1 MKLKLAIDPDI
12 VALMAAEVAAGER
25 AVTAAMR
32 EAGTGLK
39 SAWRT
44 QITGAGLGTRLANSI
59 RSASFPKSGESLN
72 AAALVWSNAP
82 VIIGAHDTG
91 PLIRS
96 KNGFWLAI
104 PTPAAGKSTRGG
116 RITPGEW
123 ERRTGLRLRFIYRRR
138 GPSLL
143 VAEGRLN
150 TKGRAVASRSKTGR
164 GVVTAPIFL
173 LVPQVK
179 LPKRLDLAR
188 DAERAVDGVPG
199 LIVANWVEGL
209 IVAMGFRAGR
219 TPLIA
224 ANLLQRHPTAIS
236 HACRAMNFRS
246 ERCLIQRLVSS
257 SIASSR
263 RCLLPKA
270 LPANAARSFAAN
282 ARGRSTD
289 RASSNRQRK
298 RTSVQVDMRRSD
310 PLNDRCRPPG
320 HFRKFPRRAFNR
332 RHYDCRFARVSIACQ
347 TFRRWSQVC
356 RRRKALQ
363 RCSLG
368 ALHRLARWGPWDRL
382 SIDWKPSD
390 FRAKSW
396 FQRLALRTCDAAG
409 RGIQSSRPAVGDV
422 ALHRTEMPA
431 TVGPSSSYA

>member
-25 AVTAAMR
+25 AVTTAMR

-150 TKGRAVASRSKTGR
+150 TKGRAFGRLSRPHKGHGPASPSRSKTGR

-188 DAERAVDGVPG
+188 DADEALDGVPR
-199 LIVANWVEGL
+199 LIVAGW
-209 IVAMGFRAGR
+209 RA
-219 TPLIA
+219 L
-224 ANLLQRHPTAIS
+224 
-236 HACRAMNFRS
+236 
-246 ERCLIQRLVSS
+246 SS
-257 SIASSR
+257 
-263 RCLLPKA
+263 
-270 LPANAARSFAAN
+270 
-282 ARGRSTD
+282 
-289 RASSNRQRK
+289 
-298 RTSVQVDMRRSD
+298 
-310 PLNDRCRPPG
+310 
-320 HFRKFPRRAFNR
+320 
-332 RHYDCRFARVSIACQ
+332 
-347 TFRRWSQVC
+347 
-356 RRRKALQ
+356 
-363 RCSLG
+363 
-368 ALHRLARWGPWDRL
+368 
-382 SIDWKPSD
+382 
-390 FRAKSW
+390 
-396 FQRLALRTCDAAG
+396 
-409 RGIQSSRPAVGDV
+409 
-422 ALHRTEMPA
+422 
-431 TVGPSSSYA
+431 